1 MEMEMSTTFA
11 QNVSKRRWNWTMRV
25 RGNDKDMSTMDL
37 ETLKIIQIWQKRESF
52 LKMLRKVVAKETLWI
67 DPNRCNESQ
76 WGKCKKDTKVT
87 RLCHLIHTI
96 AQIIPFFYT

>member
-1 MEMEMSTTFA
+1 MEMSTTFA

-52 LKMLRKVVAKETLWI
+52 FENVEKSSSKGNFM
-67 DPNRCNESQ
+67 NRSQ
-76 WGKCKKDTKVT
+76 
-87 RLCHLIHTI
+87 
-96 AQIIPFFYT
+96 